1 VKATASLLLCLC
13 TFDRINN
20 VMLIHLNITNF
31 RNFKNVDID
40 LGTKINVFYGL
51 NGSGKTSLL
60 EAIYYL
66 GLGRSFRT
74 RQTNRVI
81 QHSSTK
87 FSLFGEILQADHLT
101 TIPIGI
107 EREQDGSSTIRI
119 AGKNAKTA
127 LQLCERLPLQLIN
140 TDSYRLISDGPL
152 YRRQFLDWGVFHQD
166 NFFYEAWQRSQRIL
180 KQRNAGLKTAISYQ
194 QIKLWDEEF
203 LAMAYKLDEYRSR
216 YISEFIP
223 LFLAV
228 LSSLLTKADMQIS
241 YHRGWNPDKN
251 LQELLEASFSRDKL
265 LGYTQFGPHRADL
278 RLKINAIPAQ
288 DVLSQ
293 GQQKLV
299 AYALRLAQGRLLQQ
313 QTGKNCIYLVDDL
326 PAELD
331 NNKRQLVAE
340 ILAGMNSQIFVT
352 GIEPQGLIDLS
363 QLQEAKMFHVERG
376 SIAM

>member
-1 VKATASLLLCLC
+1 MIT
-13 TFDRINN
+13 
-20 VMLIHLNITNF
+20 HLSIINF

-87 FSLFGEILQADHLT
+87 FFLFGEILQADYLT

-166 NFFYEAWQRSQRIL
+166 NLFYEAWQRSQRIL
-180 KQRNAGLKTAISYQ
+180 KQRNAGLKTARSYQ

-216 YISEFIP
+216 YVSEFIP
-223 LFLAV
+223 LFLAI
-228 LSSLLTKADMQIS
+228 LASLLPRPDMQIS

-251 LQELLEASFSRDKL
+251 LQELLETSFSRDKL

-299 AYALRLAQGRLLQQ
+299 AYALRITQGRLLQQ

-331 NNKRQLVAE
+331 INKRQLVAE

-352 GIEPQGLIDLS
+352 GIEPHGLIDLS
-363 QLQEAKMFHVERG
+363 QLQETKMFHVERG
-376 SIAM
+376 SITKE